1 LDIIKLRYP
10 TPLQLNLTNRP
21 LLWIIKAGFSGI
33 ARQKNASA
41 YAPHL
46 DKNKETLLKTTITGI
61 KNYGIIV
68 RAIGVVVDV
77 EFESG
82 DLPSI
87 HNALR
92 VVREG
97 QKTLILE
104 VQEHVDSR
112 TVRSVAMGS
121 TEGLQRGLTVED
133 TGQPIMVPVGQ
144 ETLGR
149 MFNILG
155 EPIDAKSSISDQVTY
170 HPIHV
175 KSPPLRSQEVVT
187 SPFITGI
194 KAIDLLTPY
203 PNGGKIGLFGGA
215 GVGKTILIIELMR
228 NSTKKYS
235 GIVLFAG
242 VGERSREGNDLYLEL
257 NKREVMDST
266 VLVFGQMNEPPGA
279 RLRTPLTALTM
290 AEYFRDF
297 ERRPVLVFID
307 NIFRYIQAGSEV
319 SALLGRLPSEVGY
332 QPTLESEMGALQE
345 RITTTSSGSV
355 TSVQAVYVPADDMTD
370 PAVVATFA
378 HLDAST
384 VLSRRLVDLG
394 IYPAIDPLNSSSSLL
409 APHIV
414 GEEHYNVAMQV
425 KSTLARYE
433 DLQDVIAILGM
444 DELSEEDQKTVLRA
458 RRIQRFLSQPFF
470 AAEEFTGDPGKFIE
484 LADTIRGFKDILE
497 GRYDSIPEQ
506 AFYMVGTI
514 DDAMEKARQ
523 LTAEEML

>member
-1 LDIIKLRYP
+1 M
-10 TPLQLNLTNRP
+10 
-21 LLWIIKAGFSGI
+21 
-33 ARQKNASA
+33 
-41 YAPHL
+41 
-46 DKNKETLLKTTITGI
+46 KTTILRT
-61 KNYGIIV
+61 KNNGVIV

-77 EFESG
+77 EFRTG

-87 HNALR
+87 HNALK
-92 VVREG
+92 VVSDGR
-97 QKTLILE
+97 KPLILE
-104 VQEHVDSR
+104 VQEHVDAH
-112 TVRSVAMGS
+112 TVRTVAMGS
-121 TEGLQRGLTVED
+121 TQGLQRGLTVED
-133 TGQPIMVPVGQ
+133 TGQPIMVPVGR

-155 EPIDAKSSISDQVTY
+155 EPIDNEA
-170 HPIHV
+170 PIPDHV
-175 KSPPLRSQEVVT
+175 SRHAIHAKSPPLRTQKVVT

-203 PNGGKIGLFGGA
+203 PHGGKIGLFGGA
-215 GVGKTILIIELMR
+215 GVGKTVLIIELMR

-235 GIVLFAG
+235 GIVVFAG

-257 NKREVMDST
+257 KKTDVIDST

-279 RLRTPLTALTM
+279 RLRTPLSALTM
-290 AEYFRDF
+290 AEYFRDY

-319 SALLGRLPSEVGY
+319 SALLGRLPSEAGY

-345 RITTTSSGSV
+345 RITTTSAGSV
-355 TSVQAVYVPADDMTD
+355 TSIQAVYVPADDMTD

-384 VLSRRLVDLG
+384 VLSRRQVDLG
-394 IYPAIDPLNSSSSLL
+394 IYPSIDPLNSASSLL

-414 GEEHYNVAMQV
+414 GQEHYEVAMQV

-444 DELSEEDQKTVLRA
+444 DELSEIDQKTVLRA

-470 AAEEFTGDPGKFIE
+470 SAEEFTGNPGKFVE
-484 LADTIRGFKDILE
+484 LEDTIRGFKEILE
-497 GRYDSIPEQ
+497 GRHDSIPEQ
-506 AFYMVGTI
+506 AFYMVGTVG
-514 DDAMEKARQ
+514 DAMEKARQ
-523 LTAEEML
+523 ITAEEAF

>member
-1 LDIIKLRYP
+1 LDTI
-10 TPLQLNLTNRP
+10 LNHSNNR
-21 LLWIIKAGFSGI
+21 
-33 ARQKNASA
+33 
-41 YAPHL
+41 
-46 DKNKETLLKTTITGI
+46 
-61 KNYGIIV
+61 GIII

-77 EFESG
+77 EFNTG

-92 VVREG
+92 IEREG
-97 QKTLILE
+97 QETLVLE
-104 VQEHVDSR
+104 VQEHVDAHTVR
-112 TVRSVAMGS
+112 TVALGS
-121 TEGLQRGLTVED
+121 TEGLQRGLIVED
-133 TGQPIMVPVGQ
+133 TGQPIMVPVGR

-149 MFNILG
+149 MFNIMG
-155 EPIDAKSSISDQVTY
+155 EPIDDLPPVPDHVTR
-170 HPIHV
+170 HPIH
-175 KSPPLRSQEVVT
+175 KASPPMRTQQVVT
-187 SPFITGI
+187 TPILTGI

-203 PNGGKIGLFGGA
+203 PSGGKIGLFGGA
-215 GVGKTILIIELMR
+215 GVGKTVLIIELMR
-228 NSTKKYS
+228 NSTQKHA

-257 NKREVMDST
+257 SKTNVIKST

-290 AEYFRDF
+290 AEYFRDY

-332 QPTLESEMGALQE
+332 QPTLESEMGTLQE
-345 RITTTSSGSV
+345 RITTTSAGSV
-355 TSVQAVYVPADDMTD
+355 TSIQAVFVPADDMTD

-384 VLSRRLVDLG
+384 VLSRRQVDLG

-409 APHIV
+409 SPQIV
-414 GEEHYNVAMQV
+414 GQEHYEVAMQV

-444 DELSEEDQKTVLRA
+444 DELSETDQKTVLRA

-470 AAEEFTGDPGKFIE
+470 SAEEFTGDSGSFVNLE
-484 LADTIRGFKDILE
+484 DTIKGFKEILE
-497 GRYDSIPEQ
+497 GRYDLIPEQ

-514 DDAMEKARQ
+514 EDAMEKARKI
-523 LTAEEML
+523 TEEEAL

>member
-1 LDIIKLRYP
+1 M
-10 TPLQLNLTNRP
+10 
-21 LLWIIKAGFSGI
+21 
-33 ARQKNASA
+33 
-41 YAPHL
+41 
-46 DKNKETLLKTTITGI
+46 KTTILENT
-61 KNYGIIV
+61 NTGIIV
-68 RAIGVVVDV
+68 RAVGVVVDI

-92 VVREG
+92 VLTGPQE
-97 QKTLILE
+97 TLVLE
-104 VQEHVDSR
+104 VQEHVDSN
-112 TVRSVAMGS
+112 TVRTVAMGS
-121 TEGLQRGLTVED
+121 TEGLQRGLAVQD
-133 TGQPIMVPVGQ
+133 TGKPIMVPVGRK
-144 ETLGR
+144 TLGR

-155 EPIDAKSSISDQVTY
+155 EPIDNKLPVPEDVTRK
-170 HPIHV
+170 PIHV
-175 KSPPLRSQEVVT
+175 KSPPLNKQQVVT

-194 KAIDLLTPY
+194 KAIDLLMPY
-203 PNGGKIGLFGGA
+203 PKGGKIGLFGGA

-228 NSTKKYS
+228 NATKKYS
-235 GIVLFAG
+235 GNVIFAG

-257 NKREVMDST
+257 SDRDVMKSA

-297 ERRPVLVFID
+297 ENRPVLVFID

-319 SALLGRLPSEVGY
+319 SALLGRLPSEMGY

-345 RITTTSSGSV
+345 RITTTSAGSI

-370 PAVVATFA
+370 PAVTATFA
-378 HLDAST
+378 HLDAAT

-394 IYPAIDPLNSSSSLL
+394 IYPSIDPLNSSSTLL
-409 APHIV
+409 APHII
-414 GEEHYNVAMQV
+414 GQEHYDVAMQV

-433 DLQDVIAILGM
+433 DLQDVIAILGI
-444 DELSEEDQKTVLRA
+444 DELSEGDQKTVIRA

-470 AAEEFTGDPGKFIE
+470 SAEEFTGNPGRFVE
-484 LADTIRGFKDILE
+484 LDENIKGFKEILE
-497 GRYDSIPEQ
+497 GRHDNIPEQ

-514 DDAMEKARQ
+514 EDAMEKARQ
-523 LTAEEML
+523 ITQEEDL

>member
-1 LDIIKLRYP
+1 MKTILPDIR
-10 TPLQLNLTNRP
+10 NN
-21 LLWIIKAGFSGI
+21 
-33 ARQKNASA
+33 
-41 YAPHL
+41 
-46 DKNKETLLKTTITGI
+46 
-61 KNYGIIV
+61 GIII

-77 EFESG
+77 EFDSG

-92 VVREG
+92 VVRDG

-104 VQEHVDSR
+104 VQEHVDSH
-112 TVRSVAMGS
+112 TVRTVAMGS
-121 TEGLQRGLTVED
+121 PEGLQRGLVAED
-133 TGQPIMVPVGQ
+133 TGEPIMVPVGR

-149 MFNILG
+149 MFSVLG
-155 EPIDAKSSISDQVTY
+155 EPIDDKPPIPDHVSRHA
-170 HPIHV
+170 IHV
-175 KSPPLRSQEVVT
+175 KSPPLRTLKVVT
-187 SPFITGI
+187 TPFITGI

-203 PNGGKIGLFGGA
+203 PSGGKIGLFGGA
-215 GVGKTILIIELMR
+215 GVGKTVLIIELMR

-257 NKREVMDST
+257 SKTDVMQST

-290 AEYFRDF
+290 AEYFRDY

-345 RITTTSSGSV
+345 RITTTAAGSV
-355 TSVQAVYVPADDMTD
+355 TSVQAVFVPADDMTD

-384 VLSRRLVDLG
+384 VLSRRQVDLG

-414 GEEHYNVAMQV
+414 GEEHYQVAMQV

-444 DELSEEDQKTVLRA
+444 DELSETDQKTVLRA

-470 AAEEFTGDPGKFIE
+470 SAEEFTGDAGIFVE
-484 LADTIRGFKDILE
+484 LKETIRGFKEILE
-497 GRYDSIPEQ
+497 GRYDLIPEQ

-523 LTAEEML
+523 ITEEESL

>member
-1 LDIIKLRYP
+1 M
-10 TPLQLNLTNRP
+10 
-21 LLWIIKAGFSGI
+21 
-33 ARQKNASA
+33 
-41 YAPHL
+41 
-46 DKNKETLLKTTITGI
+46 KTTILEN
-61 KNYGIIV
+61 KNNGIIV
-68 RAIGVVVDV
+68 RAVGVVVDV
-77 EFESG
+77 EFQTG

-87 HNALR
+87 FNALK
-92 VVREG
+92 VVKDH
-97 QKTLILE
+97 QKPLVLE
-104 VQEHVDSR
+104 VQEHVDAN
-112 TVRSVAMGS
+112 TVRTVAMGS
-121 TEGLQRGLTVED
+121 TAGLQRGLLVED
-133 TGQPIMVPVGQ
+133 TGEPIKVPVGN
-144 ETLGR
+144 EILGR

-155 EPIDAKSSISDQVTY
+155 EPIDNKGPIPDGITLK
-170 HPIHV
+170 PIHAI
-175 KSPPLRSQEVVT
+175 SPPLRNQRVVT
-187 SPFITGI
+187 RPFITGI

-203 PNGGKIGLFGGA
+203 PRGGKIGLFGGA

-235 GIVLFAG
+235 GNVVFAG

-257 NKREVMDST
+257 NQRDVMKSS

-290 AEYFRDF
+290 AEYFRDY
-297 ERRPVLVFID
+297 EKRPVLVFID

-370 PAVVATFA
+370 PAVTATFA

-384 VLSRRLVDLG
+384 VLSRQLVDLG

-409 APHIV
+409 VPHVV
-414 GEEHYNVAMQV
+414 GQEHYDVAMEV
-425 KSTLARYE
+425 RSTLARYQ

-444 DELSEEDQKTVLRA
+444 EELSESDQKTVLRA
-458 RRIQRFLSQPFF
+458 RRLQRFLSQPFF
-470 AAEEFTGDPGKFIE
+470 SAEEYTGNEGKFVPLE
-484 LADTIRGFKDILE
+484 ETIRGFREILE

-506 AFYMVGTI
+506 AFYMIGTI

-523 LTAEEML
+523 ISEESAE

>member
-1 LDIIKLRYP
+1 ME
-10 TPLQLNLTNRP
+10 TTLT
-21 LLWIIKAGFSGI
+21 
-33 ARQKNASA
+33 
-41 YAPHL
+41 
-46 DKNKETLLKTTITGI
+46 ETG
-61 KNYGIIV
+61 NFGIII
-68 RAIGVVVDV
+68 RAIGVVVDI
-77 EFESG
+77 EFDTG
-82 DLPSI
+82 NLPSI

-92 VVREG
+92 VIREG
-97 QKTLILE
+97 LKPLILE
-104 VQEHVDSR
+104 VQEHVDAHTVR
-112 TVRSVAMGS
+112 TVALGS
-121 TEGLQRGLTVED
+121 TEGLQRGLVVED
-133 TGQPIMVPVGQ
+133 TGQPIMVPVGR

-155 EPIDAKSSISDQVTY
+155 EPIDNKPPVPDHVAR
-170 HPIHV
+170 HPIHA
-175 KSPPLRSQEVVT
+175 KSPPLRVQQVVT
-187 SPFITGI
+187 TPIVTGI

-215 GVGKTILIIELMR
+215 GVGKTVLIIELMR
-228 NSTKKYS
+228 NSTQKYS
-235 GIVLFAG
+235 GIVVFAG

-257 NKREVMDST
+257 SKTDVLAST

-290 AEYFRDF
+290 AEYFRDY

-345 RITTTSSGSV
+345 RITTTSAGSI
-355 TSVQAVYVPADDMTD
+355 TSVQAIFVPADDMTD

-384 VLSRRLVDLG
+384 VLSRRQVDLG

-414 GEEHYNVAMQV
+414 GREHYDVAMQV
-425 KSTLARYE
+425 KSTLSRYE

-444 DELSEEDQKTVLRA
+444 DELSEVDQKTVFRA
-458 RRIQRFLSQPFF
+458 RRTQRFLSQPFYS
-470 AAEEFTGDPGKFIE
+470 AQEFTGNPGKFIE
-484 LADTIRGFKDILE
+484 LEDTIRGFKEILE
-497 GRYDSIPEQ
+497 GRYDHIPEQ

-514 DDAMEKARQ
+514 EDAMEKARQ
-523 LTAEEML
+523 IAAEEEL

>member
-1 LDIIKLRYP
+1 MKTIILEKF
-10 TPLQLNLTNRP
+10 NR
-21 LLWIIKAGFSGI
+21 GV
-33 ARQKNASA
+33 
-41 YAPHL
+41 
-46 DKNKETLLKTTITGI
+46 
-61 KNYGIIV
+61 IV
-68 RAIGVVVDV
+68 RAMGVVVDV

-92 VVREG
+92 VSKG
-97 QKTLILE
+97 YQKDLILE
-104 VQEHVDSR
+104 VQEHIDAN
-112 TVRSVAMGS
+112 TVRTVAMGS
-121 TEGLQRGLTVED
+121 TAGLQRGLMVED
-133 TGQPIMVPVGQ
+133 TGAPIMVPVGK

-149 MFNILG
+149 MFNVLG
-155 EPIDAKSSISDQVTY
+155 DPIDDKGGLSEDVST

-175 KSPPLRSQEVVT
+175 ASPPLRDQRVVT
-187 SPFITGI
+187 APFITGI
-194 KAIDLLTPY
+194 KSIDLLTPY
-203 PNGGKIGLFGGA
+203 PRGGKIGLFGGA

-228 NSTKKYS
+228 NATKKYA
-235 GIVLFAG
+235 GYVVFAG

-257 NKREVMDST
+257 NRREVMKSS

-290 AEYFRDF
+290 AEYFRDY
-297 ERRPVLVFID
+297 ESRPVLVFID

-345 RITTTSSGSV
+345 RITTTSAGSV
-355 TSVQAVYVPADDMTD
+355 TSVQAVYVPADDLTD
-370 PAVVATFA
+370 PAVTATFA

-394 IYPAIDPLNSSSSLL
+394 IYPSIDPLNSSSSML

-414 GEEHYNVAMQV
+414 GQEHFDVAMEV

-444 DELSEEDQKTVLRA
+444 EELSERDQQTVIRA

-470 AAEEFTGDPGKFIE
+470 AAEEFTGNPGKFVPVE
-484 LADTIRGFKDILE
+484 ETIRGFKEILE
-497 GRYDSIPEQ
+497 GRHDSIPEQ

-514 DDAMEKARQ
+514 DDAMDKAR
-523 LTAEEML
+523 EIMEGISS

>member
-1 LDIIKLRYP
+1 LD
-10 TPLQLNLTNRP
+10 
-21 LLWIIKAGFSGI
+21 
-33 ARQKNASA
+33 
-41 YAPHL
+41 
-46 DKNKETLLKTTITGI
+46 TTFTE
-61 KNYGIIV
+61 NNNFGIII

-82 DLPSI
+82 NLPSI

-92 VVREG
+92 VIREG
-97 QKTLILE
+97 LETLVLE
-104 VQEHVDSR
+104 VQEHVDAHTVR
-112 TVRSVAMGS
+112 TVALGS
-121 TEGLQRGLTVED
+121 TEGLQRGLAVED
-133 TGQPIMVPVGQ
+133 TGQPIMVPVGR

-149 MFNILG
+149 MFNVMG
-155 EPIDAKSSISDQVTY
+155 EPIDGKPPVPDHVAR

-175 KSPPLRSQEVVT
+175 PSPPLRIQKVVT

-203 PNGGKIGLFGGA
+203 PSGGKIGLFGGA
-215 GVGKTILIIELMR
+215 GVGKTVLIIELIR
-228 NSTKKYS
+228 NSTQKYS

-257 NKREVMDST
+257 QKTDVMKST

-279 RLRTPLTALTM
+279 RLRSPLTALTM
-290 AEYFRDF
+290 AEYFRDY

-345 RITTTSSGSV
+345 RITTTSAGSV
-355 TSVQAVYVPADDMTD
+355 TSIQAVYVPADDMTD
-370 PAVVATFA
+370 PAVVATFS

-384 VLSRRLVDLG
+384 VLSRRQVDLG

-409 APHIV
+409 APQIV
-414 GEEHYNVAMQV
+414 GQEHYTVAMQV

-444 DELSEEDQKTVLRA
+444 DELSETDQKTVLRA

-470 AAEEFTGDPGKFIE
+470 SAEEFTGDSGKFIE
-484 LADTIRGFKDILE
+484 LEETIRGFKEILE
-497 GRYDSIPEQ
+497 GRYDLIPEQ

-514 DDAMEKARQ
+514 DDAMEKAR
-523 LTAEEML
+523 LITAEESL